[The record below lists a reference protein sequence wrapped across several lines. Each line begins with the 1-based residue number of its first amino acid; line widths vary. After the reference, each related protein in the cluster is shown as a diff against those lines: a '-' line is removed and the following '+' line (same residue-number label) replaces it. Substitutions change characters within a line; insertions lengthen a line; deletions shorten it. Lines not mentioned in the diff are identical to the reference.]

1 MFINAFKISLST
13 SAIYFFVFFIF
24 SGLHG
29 CFPFFDGV
37 CEVFEEVNSP
47 GWLLNDEEGPGWA
60 SLDVDGLDWL
70 ISGVDV
76 ILGLFVVD
84 MCFAL

>member
-13 SAIYFFVFFIF
+13 SAIYFFCFFIF

-47 GWLLNDEEGPGWA
+47 G
-60 SLDVDGLDWL
+60 
-70 ISGVDV
+70 
-76 ILGLFVVD
+76 
-84 MCFAL
+84 